1 MDKRTYLT
9 PEIELIRLDT
19 EISLVLQSVLPMVG
33 PEEEYVMLNNS
44 MDPKID
50 VFS

>member
-19 EISLVLQSVLPMVG
+19 EISLALQSVLPPEG
-33 PEEEYVMLNNS
+33 PEEYGMLETS
-44 MDPKID
+44 MEPKID
-50 VFS
+50 VFG

>member
-9 PEIELIRLDT
+9 PEIKLIRLDT
-19 EISLVLQSVLPMVG
+19 EISLALQSALPPEG
-33 PEEEYVMLNNS
+33 PEEYGILETDMELQ
-44 MDPKID
+44 KD